1 MNAAGPAVPPSVP
14 PRRMPPWWVV
24 LACLGGLLVLG
35 GALLVLLHPAE
46 ASFGWFAGDPLDGA
60 AFPAVTLVT
69 PEAAAGWAGLLAGFV
84 LWAFCAGWLVGRRGP
99 APRR

>member
-1 MNAAGPAVPPSVP
+1 MNAAGPAAPPSVP

-46 ASFGWFAGDPLDGA
+46 ASFGWFADAPPGDA
-60 AFPAVTLVT
+60 AFPAMTLVT
-69 PEAAAGWAGLLAGFV
+69 PEATAGWAGVVAGLV
-84 LWAFCAGWLVGRRGP
+84 LWAFCAGWLVGRR
-99 APRR
+99 ASRR